1 MARCGSRQC
10 CGGEGSKPL
19 TTLTVDL
26 EKIACDIALAPP
38 VDGLALSP
46 DARAAIDTT
55 PKRTEDIDFRRV
67 TCTPEIARD
76 FSDYFNATAARL
88 QTRGEL
94 DRSTACAQ
102 AAEGIRRA
110 RAAPGGRV

>member
-1 MARCGSRQC
+1 M
-10 CGGEGSKPL
+10 

-26 EKIACDIALAPP
+26 EKIACDVALAPP

-46 DARAAIDTT
+46 DARAAIDTA
-55 PKRTEDIDFRRV
+55 PKHTEDIEVRRV
-67 TCTPEIARD
+67 MCTPEIAQGMIG
-76 FSDYFNATAARL
+76 FFNAAAARL
-88 QTRGEL
+88 QTRGEF

-110 RAAPGGRV
+110 LAPPGGRA

>member
-1 MARCGSRQC
+1 M
-10 CGGEGSKPL
+10 

-46 DARAAIDTT
+46 DARAVIDTA
-55 PKRTEDIDFRRV
+55 PKHTEDIDVRRV
-67 TCTPEIARD
+67 TCTPEIARGLI
-76 FSDYFNATAARL
+76 DYFNAAAARL

-110 RAAPGGRV
+110 LAALGGRV

>member
-1 MARCGSRQC
+1 M
-10 CGGEGSKPL
+10 P
-19 TTLTVDL
+19 TLTVDL
-26 EKIACDIALAPP
+26 ETIACNIALAPP

-46 DARAAIDTT
+46 DARAAIDTA
-55 PKRTEDIDFRRV
+55 PKHTEDIDVRRV
-67 TCTPEIARD
+67 TCTPEIARGMIG
-76 FSDYFNATAARL
+76 YFNAAAARL

-110 RAAPGGRV
+110 LAALGGRV